1 MKNPDIEFVLPG
13 SWRFVPVADESA
25 AKRAIGRITE
35 QTVGR
40 ADERARLRA
49 DIRARFTAAADRAR
63 GAGGEAM
70 WICDEITP
78 GVPLPAS
85 IVLYRPALTVRH
97 EESAEHRRTALH
109 ELLAEPRSDV
119 AESDLVSGGQPAVR
133 RAETV
138 SGPATDEPNAPV
150 VETVECDYWIVQP
163 DGRGVLL
170 LVFACGMPLLRDKL
184 IELFDLI
191 VTTLRW
197 RDEVLVPPVVDAA
210 VM

>member
-1 MKNPDIEFVLPG
+1 VKNPDIEFVLPG
-13 SWRFVPVADESA
+13 SWRFVPVADEPA

-85 IVLYRPALTVRH
+85 IVLYRPALMVRH
-97 EESAEHRRTALH
+97 EESAEQRRAALH

-119 AESDLVSGGQPAVR
+119 AESDLVCGGQPAVR
-133 RAETV
+133 RAEMV
-138 SGPATDEPNAPV
+138 SGPATDEPDAPIA
-150 VETVECDYWIVQP
+150 ETIECDYWIVQP
-163 DGRGVLL
+163 DGRGVVL

-184 IELFDLI
+184 VELFDLI
-191 VTTLRW
+191 VATSRW
-197 RDEVLVPPVVDAA
+197 KDGASVPPVAETA
-210 VM
+210 VV